1 MKNKKGFTLVEMLV
15 VIAIIGIL
23 AAVAFPKLY
32 HHIVKAELVEMKSEI
47 KSFQFAIDSFYI
59 EKSRMPEE
67 DEWEN
72 AMKESIDSEFVK
84 MEESYKFP
92 SGYDYSFQ
100 FEKDD
105 IGNVNCVN
113 VGGFKISQNIV
124 DLLKKEDFEF
134 IVGSSQN
141 ELTKDNLKD
150 EFFIKYDAIIKQ
162 DGTVWLNIRP
172 CK

>member
-15 VIAIIGIL
+15 VIAVIGIL

-47 KSFQFAIDSFYI
+47 KSFQFAVNSFYI
-59 EKSRMPEE
+59 EKNRMPEE
-67 DEWEN
+67 HEWEN
-72 AMKESIDSEFVK
+72 VMKESIDSEFVK
-84 MEESYKFP
+84 MEDSYKFP
-92 SGYDYSFQ
+92 SGYEYNFQ
-100 FEKDD
+100 FVKDD
-105 IGNVNCVN
+105 IDYVN

-134 IVGSSQN
+134 SVGNSEN

-150 EFFIKYDAIIKQ
+150 EFFIKYNAIINT

>member
-1 MKNKKGFTLVEMLV
+1 MLV
-15 VIAIIGIL
+15 VIAVIGIL
-23 AAVAFPKLY
+23 ATIAFPKLY

-84 MEESYKFP
+84 IEEIYKFP
-92 SGYDYSFQ
+92 AGYEYSFQ

-134 IVGSSQN
+134 IVGNSQN

-150 EFFIKYDAIIKQ
+150 EFFIKYNAIIKQ
-162 DGTVWLNIRP
+162 DGTVWLKIHP
-172 CK
+172 YK